1 MAPAAVREEEARST
15 RDSTWAV
22 HRPARTA
29 VRPAAVCGGTV
40 CDGTESYGCG
50 GSNRVGGVGHRDK
63 HTDWVAP
70 VSSGG
75 PAPVVVAAAGT
86 EDWPTRVA
94 KGSMMAGAADGK
106 GLAAGTGN
114 RAVSALTSI

>member
-1 MAPAAVREEEARST
+1 M
-15 RDSTWAV
+15 
-22 HRPARTA
+22 A

-50 GSNRVGGVGHRDK
+50 GNNQVGGVGHRGK

-86 EDWPTRVA
+86 GDWPTRAA
-94 KGSMMAGAADGK
+94 KGNMMVWAADGK

-114 RAVSALTSI
+114 REVSALTSI